1 MNVVDKMARL
11 AMVAHNGVNRD
22 GQGNVPYI
30 VHPHAVV
37 AMLKGWGYN
46 EQDDAVTLAIAWGHD
61 VLEDT
66 DTPESAILAVDDV
79 LGERILAG
87 IKTLT
92 FVPGVPSGHPA
103 YGRLKADYIAR
114 VAHYAPP
121 EVVVVK
127 IADRLCNTLD
137 FIDDGKAER
146 AREYLGYGEPLKC
159 RIKECRHSNM
169 IFESWNMLERKVARL
184 TMPKV
189 GR

>member
-22 GQGNVPYI
+22 GPGNVPYI

-37 AMLKGWGYN
+37 AMLKEWGYN

-66 DTPESAILAVDDV
+66 KTPESAILAVDDV

-87 IKTLT
+87 IKMLT
-92 FVPGVPSGHPA
+92 FVPRVPLGHQD
-103 YGRLKADYIAR
+103 YGRLKANYIAT
-114 VAHYAPP
+114 VALKALP

-137 FIDDGKAER
+137 FIDDGKAEH

-159 RIKECRHSNM
+159 RIRDCKYSNK
-169 IFESWNMLERKVARL
+169 IFESWNMVECKVAAKL
-184 TMPKV
+184 
-189 GR
+189 